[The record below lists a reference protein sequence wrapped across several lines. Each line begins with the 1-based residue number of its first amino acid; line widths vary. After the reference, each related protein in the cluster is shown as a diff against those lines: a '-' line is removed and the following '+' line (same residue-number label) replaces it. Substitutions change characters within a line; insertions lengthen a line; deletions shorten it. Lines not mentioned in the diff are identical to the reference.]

1 MNARAELSVSRQAFD
16 PALATIGEIAAT
28 LAGPAPALQSLR
40 KVVALL
46 GEIGLTDAGIALVE
60 GDRLRGLAGR
70 AADAPSLPMTLR
82 LKTFLAKGQTG
93 VLRNERPPTIGA
105 PIRIGG
111 ALVGLLAARGAKRIG
126 EDADLTI
133 LALVANMLGAAL
145 AAVRAGGG
153 GAVDAISGSK
163 TIVGDSP
170 ALRAAL
176 DQARRVAP
184 TNLPV
189 FLRGESGVGKEL
201 FAQFIHDH
209 SSRAAKPF
217 LKFNCAAL
225 PETLLESELFGHER
239 GAFSGAESR
248 REGRFSLA
256 DGGTIFLDEIG
267 DISLAFQGKLLR
279 VLQEG
284 EFERVGGTRTM
295 RVNVRV
301 IAATHRD
308 LEAAVRTRRFRA
320 DLYYRLCATHV
331 GLPALRERREDIPA
345 LSRHILARFNAENG
359 RALTL
364 NPRAIAML
372 GRCAFPGNIR
382 ELENCLCSAAAL
394 TTGEEICESDFGCRQ
409 GRCFSARLRRAQ
421 REIAQGRSKAS

>member
-1 MNARAELSVSRQAFD
+1 MDAPTRLSASQQDID
-16 PALATIGEIAAT
+16 PVLTTIGEIAAT
-28 LAGPAPALQSLR
+28 LAGADPALETLR
-40 KVVALL
+40 RVVSLL

-60 GDRLRGLAGR
+60 GDCLRGLAGR
-70 AADAPSLPMTLR
+70 AADAPSQPMTSR
-82 LKTFLAKGQTG
+82 LKTFLAKGAPG
-93 VLRNERPPTIGA
+93 VLRNERPPTMGA
-105 PIRIGG
+105 PIRMGG
-111 ALVGLLAARGAKRIG
+111 ALVGLLAARASRRGDRDDG
-126 EDADLTI
+126 LTM
-133 LALVANMLGAAL
+133 LALIANMLGATL
-145 AAVRAGGG
+145 VAVRDGVCGAAEAIAG
-153 GAVDAISGSK
+153 SR
-163 TIVGDSP
+163 TIIGDSP

-184 TNLPV
+184 TNLPL

-209 SSRAAKPF
+209 SPRAAKPF

-225 PETLLESELFGHER
+225 SETLLESELFGHER
-239 GAFSGAESR
+239 GAFTGADSR
-248 REGRFSLA
+248 REGRFAVA

-284 EFERVGGTRTM
+284 EFERVGGTRTL
-295 RVNVRV
+295 RVDVRV

-308 LEAAVRTRRFRA
+308 LEEAVRMRRFRA

-331 GLPALRERREDIPA
+331 SLPALRERREDIPA

-359 RALTL
+359 RALAL
-364 NPRAIAML
+364 NPRAVAML
-372 GRCAFPGNIR
+372 SKCAFPGNIR

-394 TTGEEICESDFGCRQ
+394 TTGDEICESDFGCRQ

-421 REIAQGRSKAS
+421 IAQGRLMAS